1 MTNINRLPTKSE
13 TFIGAIFSLLL
24 SCGLGYVVWYVLRTA
39 SGRPELLTPWT
50 VAVLAVLSII
60 FAWSSA
66 LFLRIL
72 FGSPK
77 LPGFRG
83 QAALGYFMVAV
94 GLVLCLGSLLI
105 SHHRPALYFSQGVC
119 AIGLGLFW
127 VGQARKAARPRL

>member
-13 TFIGAIFSLLL
+13 TFFGAIFSVLL

-39 SGRPELLTPWT
+39 SGRPELLTPGT
-50 VAVLAVLSII
+50 ISVLAVLSII

-83 QAALGYFMVAV
+83 QAVMGYFMATA
-94 GLVLCLGSLLI
+94 GLVLCLGSMLI
-105 SHHRPALYFSQGVC
+105 SNQRPALYFSQGVC

-127 VGQARKAARPRL
+127 VAQARKAARRRA